1 MKMGKRLFD
10 LVISSILLL
19 ILSPV
24 MLLTSLIVIL
34 DTGFP
39 VFYRGLRV
47 GKDGEIFYIYKFRSM
62 VVDFKQKG
70 PGVTAESDCRVT
82 RSGAFL
88 RKWKLDEFPQF
99 FNVLRG
105 EMSLVGPRP
114 EDPRYVEH
122 YTEEER
128 KILSIKPGVTGIS
141 QIIFRNEEE
150 LLNVDDPEG
159 YYIDCVM
166 REKLRVDLAYAEQQS
181 FYLDMLTIAYTV
193 LVVLFS
199 GKSVGIC
206 QKLLE
211 RLPEDININCPYQK
225 TGI

>member
-1 MKMGKRLFD
+1 MKMAKRLFD
-10 LVISSILLL
+10 LVISSALLL

-24 MLLTSLIVIL
+24 ILLTSLVVIL

-47 GKDGEIFYIYKFRSM
+47 GREGRSFYIFKFRSM
-62 VVDFKQKG
+62 VADSRQKG
-70 PGVTAESDCRVT
+70 LGITADSDCRIT
-82 RSGAFL
+82 GSGRFL

-122 YTEEER
+122 YTAEER
-128 KILSIKPGVTGIS
+128 RIISIKPGVTGAS
-141 QIIFRNEEE
+141 QILFRNEEE

-159 YYIDCVM
+159 YYIDCIM

-181 FYLDMLTIAYTV
+181 FFFDLLIIAYTV
-193 LVVLFS
+193 LVVLFP
-199 GKSVGIC
+199 GKSAGIC

-211 RLPEDININCPYQK
+211 RLHEDSNISCPYQIISK
-225 TGI
+225 